1 MSPQKDLIS
10 QTHININRRVNL
22 KLMQEKSENQFSI
35 EFFPPKTISG
45 ESKLDR
51 VFDELSR
58 LKPHF
63 YSITYG
69 ANGSTKKGTQELT
82 FRYQQ
87 KGGIIAPHISFGETS
102 EKDIVSLLGEYKKSG
117 VGRIV
122 VLRGDRPNGSVDKL
136 RYANELVEFIRKKTA
151 DQFHIDVACY
161 PEIHPESDSIK
172 TEVKHFKNK
181 VDAGANSAITQY
193 FYNPDAYFH
202 YRDYCVQNGI
212 TIPIVPGIMPITNY
226 DNLSRFSANCGAE
239 IPRWLRSRLEELNG
253 DKQGLQEYGIEVVT
267 ELCEKLLNG
276 GAPGLHFYSM
286 NLSASI
292 TKIWGNLSLSGKST

>member
-1 MSPQKDLIS
+1 
-10 QTHININRRVNL
+10 
-22 KLMQEKSENQFSI
+22 MQEKSENQFSI
-35 EFFPPKTISG
+35 EFFPPKTILG
-45 ESKLDR
+45 ESKLDG
-51 VFDELSR
+51 VFDKLSR

-69 ANGSTKKGTQELT
+69 ANGSTKRGTQELT

-87 KGGIIAPHISFGETS
+87 KGGIIAPHISFGDTS
-102 EKDIVSLLGEYKKSG
+102 EKDIIGLLREYEKIG

-122 VLRGDRPNGSVDKL
+122 ALRGDRPNGSAGKL
-136 RYANELVEFIRKKTA
+136 RYANELVEFIREKTA
-151 DQFHIDVACY
+151 NQFHIDVACY

-193 FYNPDAYFH
+193 FYNPDAYFR
-202 YRDYCVQNGI
+202 YRDYCAQHGI
-212 TIPIVPGIMPITNY
+212 NIPIVPGIMPITNY
-226 DNLSRFSANCGAE
+226 ANLSRFSANCGAE
-239 IPRWLRSRLEELNG
+239 IPRWLCFQLEKFSD

-267 ELCEKLLNG
+267 ELCEKLLAG

-292 TKIWGNLSLSGKST
+292 IKIWDNLSLSEKGT

>member
-1 MSPQKDLIS
+1 
-10 QTHININRRVNL
+10 
-22 KLMQEKSENQFSI
+22 MQEQSENQFSI

-45 ESKLDR
+45 EAKLDG
-51 VFDELSR
+51 VFDKLSR

-87 KGGIIAPHISFGETS
+87 MGAEIAPHISFGDTS
-102 EKDIVSLLGEYKKSG
+102 EKDIIGLLREYKNSG

-122 VLRGDRPNGSVDKL
+122 ALRGDLPKGSDEKL
-136 RYANELVEFIRKKTA
+136 RYASELVEFIREKTA

-161 PEIHPESDSIK
+161 PELHPESDSIK

-193 FYNPDAYFH
+193 FYNPDAYFR
-202 YRDYCVQNGI
+202 YRDYCAQNGI
-212 TIPIVPGIMPITNY
+212 NIPIVPGIMPITNY
-226 DNLSRFSANCGAE
+226 NNLSRFSANCGAE
-239 IPRWLRSRLEELNG
+239 IPRWLRFRLEELSD
-253 DKQGLQEYGIEVVT
+253 DKRGLQEYGIEVVT
-267 ELCEKLLNG
+267 ELCEKLLAG

-286 NLSASI
+286 NLSSSV
-292 TKIWGNLSLSGKST
+292 TKIWNNLNLSGKGN

>member
-1 MSPQKDLIS
+1 
-10 QTHININRRVNL
+10 
-22 KLMQEKSENQFSI
+22 MQEKSENQFSI

-45 ESKLDR
+45 EAKLDG
-51 VFDELSR
+51 VFDKLSR

-82 FRYQQ
+82 FRFQQ
-87 KGGIIAPHISFGETS
+87 MGAKIAPHISFGDTS
-102 EKDIVSLLGEYKKSG
+102 EKDIIGLLREYKKSG
-117 VGRIV
+117 VERIV
-122 VLRGDRPNGSVDKL
+122 VLRGDLPKGSADKL
-136 RYANELVEFIRKKTA
+136 RYANELVAFIREKTA

-161 PEIHPESDSIK
+161 PELHPESDGIK
-172 TEVKHFKNK
+172 TEVKYFKNK

-202 YRDYCVQNGI
+202 FRDYCAQNGI

-226 DNLSRFSANCGAE
+226 VNLSRFSANCGAE
-239 IPRWLRSRLEELNG
+239 IPRWLRFRLEELSD
-253 DKQGLQEYGIEVVT
+253 DKPGLQEYGIEVVT
-267 ELCEKLLNG
+267 ELCEKLLSG

-286 NLSASI
+286 NLSASV
-292 TKIWGNLSLSGKST
+292 TKIWGNLSLSGKGT